1 MARNKITQYVN
12 RFILFLVIIN
22 IMMLPV
28 FSANIFNSYGNN
40 NIVKEEIGKEIDD
53 SRIFSRVVAIDD
65 NDNIDN
71 IYNNDQNKDSIPGDL
86 KFLIVYITYLLGLL
100 SLGIL
105 YKKGNK
111 KAQATVWI
119 IMGIVFLTLTLF
131 YIAYRFWEG
140 YQNKLDQQQVDYFNA
155 EVERINTYIRECVS
169 IKGYD
174 GLFLLG
180 EQGGYIEIPS
190 YIRHQVP
197 GKRDTSYWYLDEANI
212 QPLLN
217 ETKIRLI
224 RYVNENL
231 KSCLNFDEYTESG
244 FIIETGDVN
253 TSVIIG
259 AEDVTIRV
267 EMPTLI
273 QFEQFEQRYKEFS
286 ENYNIRFRRIW
297 ELASRYSNNFFDPN
311 FDHRQPLANVA
322 QGDFIVT
329 MLPSFGEDYLVYDIW
344 DDDSYVRGKNDYH
357 FRFAYRNGPS
367 TVPRCVELW
376 PMCQIIPNFF
386 PYVLYS
392 RDRETMLIIKPGTT
406 MNIPGGKCEICI
418 TQSYEQSVT
427 GASEVVSRRYDG
439 QIGMGFDG
447 ASSSPTWMTKYP
459 IYDFTPDGTKSS
471 QKMKLKLFWDEDYIN
486 VQDKM
491 GIINDDPN
499 WHPIDSNP
507 DYTDH
512 SVWADIDG
520 FSAFSLADIGAMGG
534 REAEA
539 KDEEKPKS
547 APICILLLVVN
558 TAIIVLS
565 GGTLI
570 PVAGAIGQG
579 LTTSGGGDD
588 DEKCTSFTPTA
599 DQVIT
604 IDKEEKDGKGDC
616 ELKGGGG
623 MGGGGGGLGGLL
635 GGLGGGGLGGLLGG
649 SGGGLGLGD
658 FGGGGQSFL
667 GLGEGIQGITDM
679 LSGVTEFGGDL
690 IQDIQDIDY
699 SQVQYG
705 ATQDDMEQLF
715 TDFVQTYPQ
724 YFGQGTGDPII
735 VTGAAIAITGMAVA
749 ADTSQNN
756 IDAFTSY
763 LESQSQYFPEND
775 SVVNQTTAIGIL
787 TNFTTNN
794 QGMISSGYYLS
805 TVLQEMNG
813 YVNGHTDYFQS
824 ATGLPDTDLWGTIQ
838 NAFADISISDVTGS
852 LMSQFGSL
860 GSLMGQGGGGGLM
873 GGAGMSS
880 IMNLMGGGDTHFVQ
894 GGQEYKV
901 CSKVKKCDALTSLLC
916 KKCSVTC
923 TAKYK

>member
-1 MARNKITQYVN
+1 MI
-12 RFILFLVIIN
+12 
-22 IMMLPV
+22 PV
-28 FSANIFNSYGNN
+28 FSANINN
-40 NIVKEEIGKEIDD
+40 LIENNDKNIVRDEIRNEINDNGV
-53 SRIFSRVVAIDD
+53 FSQVVAIE
-65 NDNIDN
+65 NKDNIN
-71 IYNNDQNKDSIPGDL
+71 NNDDDRDKNDIIGNS
-86 KFLIVYITYLLGLL
+86 KFLFIYAIYLLGLL
-100 SLGIL
+100 SLGII

-111 KAQATVWI
+111 KAQMTVWI
-119 IMGIVFLTLTLF
+119 IVGIVFLALTLF
-131 YIAYRFWEG
+131 YISYRFWEG

-180 EQGGYIEIPS
+180 QQGGYIDVPS

-197 GKRDTSYWYLDEANI
+197 GKPDTSYWYLDESNI

-217 ETKIRLI
+217 ETKIRLV

-231 KSCLNFDEYTESG
+231 KSCLNFDEYTSAG
-244 FIIETGDVN
+244 FDIETGDVN
-253 TSVIIG
+253 TTVIIG
-259 AEDVTIRV
+259 AEDVTVRV

-273 QFEQFEQRYKEFS
+273 QFGQFEQRYKEFS

-311 FDHRQPLANVA
+311 FDHKQPLANVA
-322 QGDFIVT
+322 QGDFKVT
-329 MLPSFGEDYLVYDIW
+329 MLTSFGEEYLVYDIW

-406 MNIPGGKCEICI
+406 MNIPGGKCEICV

-427 GASEVVSRRYDG
+427 GASEVVSRSYDG

-447 ASSSPTWMTKYP
+447 ASSSPNWMTKYP

-471 QKMKLKLFWDEDYIN
+471 QKMKLKMYWDEDYIAI
-486 VQDKM
+486 QDKM

-507 DYTDH
+507 DYGDH

-547 APICILLLVVN
+547 APICIIV
-558 TAIIVLS
+558 AILIAADIIFFSHGLASGVL
-565 GGTLI
+565 
-570 PVAGAIGQG
+570 AGAIGG
-579 LTTSGGGDD
+579 DVAILGGTNMLNSQLGKDSDD
-588 DEKCTSFTPTA
+588 KCTSFTPTA
-599 DQVIT
+599 DQVIS
-604 IDKEEKDGKGDC
+604 IDKEENKGKGDC
-616 ELKGGGG
+616 ELKGGGGMGG

-667 GLGEGIQGITDM
+667 GLGEGLGGITDM

-690 IQDIQDIDY
+690 IQDIQDIQEIDY

-775 SVVNQTTAIGIL
+775 SVVNQTTTIGIL
-787 TNFTTNN
+787 TNFTTAN
-794 QGMISSGYYLS
+794 QNIIAQGYYLS
-805 TVLQEMNG
+805 TVTQEMTG
-813 YVNGHTDYFQS
+813 FVNGHPEYFQS
-824 ATGLPDTDLWGTIQ
+824 ASGLPETDLWGTIQ
-838 NAFADISISDVTGS
+838 DAFADISISDVTGS

-860 GSLMGQGGGGGLM
+860 GSLMSQGGGGGLM
-873 GGAGMSS
+873 GGGGMGS
-880 IMNLMGGGDTHFVQ
+880 IMNLMGGGDSHFVQ

-901 CSKVKKCDALTSLLC
+901 CAKVKKCDLLTQLTC
-916 KKCSVTC
+916 QKCDVKC